1 MSLLGVSGRGPAC
14 RPRPGV
20 RRRSPGRRGGWPA
33 GRAARCVPGG
43 PVVARAPGPPRTGRH
58 RAVAGRARSA
68 PGGRTWCEERDGWFA
83 VGGSASS
90 LAVCGATR
98 VVLPRRG
105 RVEDRS
111 RTAAAPRGPSWA
123 AVRRGVLRPGS
134 LSLPGRSRGGLEP
147 VPSGPAHAVRRSW
160 AGTGYGRLSGT
171 WVPPPLGDMY
181 ARLPCPGR
189 LTGLR
194 ITGPKRR
201 TRAAVAGPSGS
212 DRAEGVEG
220 NMGGLA
226 GLAVLGSAA
235 SRTTGRETAAVGSM
249 LDALEDEGHGGR
261 AVVRDGS
268 AVMGCAWPASAAPG
282 DGTHTF
288 VSADGKIVLLASGRV
303 RNHRELAAAL
313 PGVRLRTQSDREIL
327 LHLYEAEGLA
337 FLDAVRGTFALV
349 VLDRRR
355 DEVLFAQDGSGADV
369 VYHAV
374 ADGRLVFASAPE
386 ALARC
391 GLVDAGAGR
400 ATPAATIERVDLREG
415 TTSSRRCRDG
425 SAVGGA
431 DGRPQRGAV
440 ERPERPAVRQ

>member
-1 MSLLGVSGRGPAC
+1 
-14 RPRPGV
+14 
-20 RRRSPGRRGGWPA
+20 
-33 GRAARCVPGG
+33 
-43 PVVARAPGPPRTGRH
+43 
-58 RAVAGRARSA
+58 
-68 PGGRTWCEERDGWFA
+68 
-83 VGGSASS
+83 
-90 LAVCGATR
+90 
-98 VVLPRRG
+98 
-105 RVEDRS
+105 
-111 RTAAAPRGPSWA
+111 
-123 AVRRGVLRPGS
+123 
-134 LSLPGRSRGGLEP
+134 
-147 VPSGPAHAVRRSW
+147 
-160 AGTGYGRLSGT
+160 
-171 WVPPPLGDMY
+171 
-181 ARLPCPGR
+181 
-189 LTGLR
+189 
-194 ITGPKRR
+194 
-201 TRAAVAGPSGS
+201 
-212 DRAEGVEG
+212 
-220 NMGGLA
+220 MGGLA

-261 AVVRDGS
+261 AVVRDSS

-355 DEVLFAQDGSGADV
+355 DEVLFAQDGSGADA

-440 ERPERPAVRQ
+440 VERPERPAVRQ